1 MQEKI
6 SNKLSIQ
13 IRLKLAKAAQQ
24 VHFKNIKVFL
34 LGFYE

>member
-1 MQEKI
+1 MEGKI

-34 LGFYE
+34 LGFNE

>member
-1 MQEKI
+1 MEGKI

-24 VHFKNIKVFL
+24 VL